1 MLDYYL
7 LEQLATFAKTG
18 TLTKT
23 AAALNIT
30 QPSVTRGMQKLE
42 EDFEV
47 QLFERQANRIKLTP
61 TGKLAARE
69 AEQLLAA
76 SQTMLTKIQN
86 FDRGQRLTTIGTTI
100 PGPLTLVPNRDDVQI
115 AKEFTAVDQISNAL
129 KTDQVALIFS
139 DQEILNATIESQYI
153 GQEQLQ
159 INLDQFTTFAS
170 QSTVSFQD
178 LAGMSFVVMR
188 AIGPW
193 SDLIKQDIP
202 NAQFMYQDD
211 RAAFIEIIKH
221 SNLPFFTSNLSQ
233 KDAFFS
239 ELVPHQLDRI
249 TVPID
254 DQQAKMPIYINYLK
268 RHKQQLSPLINSI
281 RENWPE

>member
-7 LEQLATFAKTG
+7 LEQLTTFAKTG

-42 EDFEV
+42 EDFGV
-47 QLFERQANRIKLTP
+47 QLFDRQANRIKLTP
-61 TGKLAARE
+61 TGELAARE
-69 AEQLLAA
+69 AEQLLMAG
-76 SQTMLTKIQN
+76 QTMLTKIQN
-86 FDRGQRLTTIGTTI
+86 FDRGQHFTIIGATI

-115 AKEFTAVDQISNAL
+115 AKAFIAVDQISNAL
-129 KTDQVALIFS
+129 QTDQAALVFS
-139 DQEILNATIESQYI
+139 DQEILDTTIESQYL

-178 LAGMSFVVMR
+178 LGGMSFVVMR

-193 SDLIKQDIP
+193 SDMIKQDIP

-221 SNLPFFTSNLSQ
+221 SSLPFFTSNLSQ
-233 KDAFFS
+233 KDAFFN
-239 ELVPHQLDRI
+239 ELSPHQLDRI
-249 TVPID
+249 TVPISD
-254 DQQAKMPIYINYLK
+254 EQAKMPIYANYLTHNK
-268 RHKQQLSPLINSI
+268 RQIAPILETI
-281 RENWPE
+281 RANWP

>member
-7 LEQLATFAKTG
+7 LEQLTTFAKTG

-42 EDFEV
+42 EDFGV
-47 QLFERQANRIKLTP
+47 QLFDRQANRIKLTP
-61 TGKLAARE
+61 TGELAARE
-69 AEQLLAA
+69 AEQLLTA

-86 FDRGQRLTTIGTTI
+86 FDRDQHFTIIGATI

-115 AKEFTAVDQISNAL
+115 AKTFIAVDQISTTL

-139 DQEILNATIESQYI
+139 DQEILDTTIESQYL

-170 QSTVSFQD
+170 QSTVSFRD

-193 SDLIKQDIP
+193 SDMIKQDIP

-221 SNLPFFTSNLSQ
+221 SSLPFFTSNLSQ
-233 KDAFFS
+233 KDAFFN
-239 ELVPHQLDRI
+239 ELSPHQLDRI
-249 TVPID
+249 TVPISD
-254 DQQAKMPIYINYLK
+254 EQAKMPIYINYLK
-268 RHKQQLSPLINSI
+268 KQKHQLSPLIDAISA
-281 RENWPE
+281 NWPE

>member
-7 LEQLATFAKTG
+7 LEQLTTFAKTG

-42 EDFEV
+42 EDFGV
-47 QLFERQANRIKLTP
+47 QLFDRQANRIKLTP
-61 TGKLAARE
+61 TGELAARE
-69 AEQLLAA
+69 AEQLLMAG
-76 SQTMLTKIQN
+76 QTMLTKIQN
-86 FDRGQRLTTIGTTI
+86 FDRGQHFTIIGATI

-115 AKEFTAVDQISNAL
+115 AKAFIAVDQISNAL
-129 KTDQVALIFS
+129 QTDQAALIFS
-139 DQEILNATIESQYI
+139 DQEILDTTIESQYL

-178 LAGMSFVVMR
+178 LGGMSFVVMR

-193 SDLIKQDIP
+193 SDMIKQDIP

-221 SNLPFFTSNLSQ
+221 SSLPFFTSNLSQ
-233 KDAFFS
+233 KDAFFN
-239 ELVPHQLDRI
+239 ELSPHQLDRI
-249 TVPID
+249 TVPISD
-254 DQQAKMPIYINYLK
+254 EQAKMPIYANYLTHNK
-268 RHKQQLSPLINSI
+268 RQIAPILETI
-281 RENWPE
+281 RANWP

>member
-1 MLDYYL
+1 MT
-7 LEQLATFAKTG
+7 TFAKTG

-42 EDFEV
+42 EDFGV
-47 QLFERQANRIKLTP
+47 QLFDRQANRIKLTP
-61 TGKLAARE
+61 TGELAARE
-69 AEQLLAA
+69 VEQLLTT
-76 SQTMLTKIQN
+76 SQTMLPKIQN
-86 FDRGQRLTTIGTTI
+86 FDRGQHFTIIGATI

-115 AKEFTAVDQISNAL
+115 TKEFIAVDQISNAL

-139 DQEILNATIESQYI
+139 DQEILDTTIESQYL

-178 LAGMSFVVMR
+178 LGGMSFVVMR

-193 SDLIKQDIP
+193 SDMIKQDIP

-221 SNLPFFTSNLSQ
+221 SSLPFFTSNLSQ
-233 KDAFFS
+233 KDAFFN
-239 ELVPHQLDRI
+239 ELSPHQLDRI
-249 TVPID
+249 TVPISD
-254 DQQAKMPIYINYLK
+254 EQAKMPIYANYLTHNK
-268 RHKQQLSPLINSI
+268 RQIASI
-281 RENWPE
+281 LETIRANWP

>member
-7 LEQLATFAKTG
+7 LEQLTIFAKTG

-42 EDFEV
+42 EDFGV

-61 TGKLAARE
+61 TGELAARE
-69 AEQLLAA
+69 AEQLLTA

-86 FDRGQRLTTIGTTI
+86 FDRSQHFTMIGTTI
-100 PGPLTLVPNRDDVQI
+100 PGPLTLVPDRNDVQI
-115 AKEFTAVDQISNAL
+115 AKEFIAIEQISNVLTTAEA
-129 KTDQVALIFS
+129 TFIFS
-139 DQEILNATIESQYI
+139 NQEILDTTIESRYL
-153 GQEQLQ
+153 GHEQLQ
-159 INLDQFTTFAS
+159 VNLDQFTIFAS
-170 QSTVSFQD
+170 QPTVSFQD

-193 SDLIKQDIP
+193 SDMIKTDIP
-202 NAQFMYQDD
+202 HAQFMYQDD

-221 SNLPFFTSNLSQ
+221 SSLPFFTSNLSQ
-233 KDAFFS
+233 KDAFFKQLS
-239 ELVPHQLDRI
+239 PQQLDRI
-249 TVPID
+249 TVPIND
-254 DQQAKMPIYINYLK
+254 PQAKMPIYVNYLK
-268 RHKQQLSPLINSI
+268 SQKRQLLPLIDEISA
-281 RENWPE
+281 NWPE

>member
-7 LEQLATFAKTG
+7 LEQLTTFAKTG

-42 EDFEV
+42 EDFGV
-47 QLFERQANRIKLTP
+47 QLFDRQANRIKLTP
-61 TGKLAARE
+61 TGELAARE
-69 AEQLLAA
+69 AEQLLTAG
-76 SQTMLTKIQN
+76 QTMLTKIQN
-86 FDRGQRLTTIGTTI
+86 FDRGQHFTIIGATI

-115 AKEFTAVDQISNAL
+115 AKAFIAVDQISNAL
-129 KTDQVALIFS
+129 QADQAALIFS
-139 DQEILNATIESQYI
+139 DQEILDTTIESQYL

-178 LAGMSFVVMR
+178 LGGMSFVVMR

-193 SDLIKQDIP
+193 SDMIKQDIP

-221 SNLPFFTSNLSQ
+221 SSLPFFTSNLSQ
-233 KDAFFS
+233 KDAFFN
-239 ELVPHQLDRI
+239 ELSPHQLDRI
-249 TVPID
+249 TVPISD
-254 DQQAKMPIYINYLK
+254 EQAKMPIYANYLTHNK
-268 RHKQQLSPLINSI
+268 RQIAPILETI
-281 RENWPE
+281 RANWP